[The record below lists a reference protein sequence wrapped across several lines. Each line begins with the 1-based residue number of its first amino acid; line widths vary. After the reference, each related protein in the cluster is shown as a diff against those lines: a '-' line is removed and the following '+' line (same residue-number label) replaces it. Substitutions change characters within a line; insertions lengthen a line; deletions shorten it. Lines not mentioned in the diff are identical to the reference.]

1 MEEIKYRRSKLLVQT
16 IPKGTLLFRL
26 VNHPSDD
33 VRGVPLSDGT
43 RCITPN
49 YNVFFFPNPF
59 AGKVMLNVWATGF
72 DKIRVY
78 ILKKDVKVL
87 RLLLPAKQTRIS
99 KNTRRNFIGRCAWL
113 SKGCLPKPLKNYD
126 PCMGSFMIKN
136 HPDVVGMIS
145 VAPGDLTRLQTG
157 MKTMK
162 QSKKK
167 YFHLAK
173 DALGIESIPE
183 LILHPLTTRPQKD
196 IIVKEGDVLETNFEL
211 MKSYSFK
218 DEDQIR
224 SFMDKHAVYDPD
236 TFFYTYKE

>member
-26 VNHPSDD
+26 VNHPTDD
-33 VRGVPLSDGT
+33 VRGVPLGDGT

-59 AGKVMLNVWATGF
+59 AGKVMLNVWSAGF
-72 DKIRVY
+72 DRIRIY

-87 RLLLPAKQTRIS
+87 RLLLPAKQTRVS
-99 KNTRRNFIGRCAWL
+99 KNTRRNFIGRCGWL
-113 SKGCLPKPLKNYD
+113 SKGCLPKKLKPYD
-126 PCMGSFMIKN
+126 PCMGNFMIKN
-136 HPDVVGMIS
+136 HPDVVGMIDLA
-145 VAPGDLTRLQTG
+145 VGDYGRLQNG
-157 MKTMK
+157 LKTMK

-173 DALGIESIPE
+173 DAIGIESIPE
-183 LILHPLTTRPQKD
+183 IIMHPLTVRPQKD

-211 MKSYSFK
+211 MKTIHLSK
-218 DEDQIR
+218 EAELIE
-224 SFMDKHAVYDPD
+224 FMETHAVYNPE

>member
-59 AGKVMLNVWATGF
+59 AGKVMLNVWSAGF
-72 DKIRVY
+72 DRIRIY

-99 KNTRRNFIGRCAWL
+99 KNTRRNFIGRCKWL
-113 SKGCLPKPLKNYD
+113 SKGCLPKPLNNYD

-136 HPDVVGMIS
+136 HPDVVGMMS

-211 MKSYSFK
+211 MKTIHLSK
-218 DEDQIR
+218 EDELR
-224 SFMDKHAVYDPD
+224 SFMDKHAVYNPE